1 MLAVAS
7 INLTPRMS
15 NHQQNKSINFGRRG
29 SMPNPPEIKKAYKD
43 KVSEGIHKSIPVGV
57 EAFIAAG
64 FPLKHAKDVVRQMKK
79 QGYSLQESL
88 DAARELE
95 ALCSP
100 KKS

>member
-1 MLAVAS
+1 MLMVS
-7 INLTPRMS
+7 NINF
-15 NHQQNKSINFGRRG
+15 NQKFKQNKSVSFGRRG

-43 KVSEGIHKSIPVGV
+43 TISEVIHKSIPIDL

-88 DAARELE
+88 YAAKELE